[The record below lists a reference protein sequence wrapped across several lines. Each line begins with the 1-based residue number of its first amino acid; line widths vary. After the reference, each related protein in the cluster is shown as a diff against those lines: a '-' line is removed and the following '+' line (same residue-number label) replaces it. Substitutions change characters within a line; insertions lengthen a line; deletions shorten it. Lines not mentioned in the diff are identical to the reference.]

1 MTFFSNNTLSL
12 EQTIAIN
19 YVSAHCMCHKRP
31 LKWYEEQLA
40 LKGHIGLSDYLRSE
54 LPADEKVRLK
64 HNDIETLAN
73 DLIAY
78 VGRCEAQ
85 GKPFRVLIDHDV
97 IEPDHTNELS
107 YFVWA
112 KDLGLDIDIE
122 SWSPHKAWKLAPAQ
136 LGYLAAQTCTM
147 IPQSNTPWTTW
158 LAQLVTDLNKSRR
171 NHGAPTPPPCT
182 CLPHHTSLSLN
193 TAVDFERGPIPSRS
207 GETDDD
213 ASSDKMQHPSP
224 ESQKRD
230 SVKLRVKR
238 KFDMVRMGGTIVEV
252 PIRSHTDGGQADG
265 IIMNDGGHGGKLA
278 FLTCLYKRLHTE
290 VKLPV
295 LIDLS
300 EMQSL
305 LELLLFLCQAIFE
318 KLGQAK
324 RLPNDPTILNVYIT
338 EMIELFDN
346 THEPLATVDHVP
358 HSPKKPREVL
368 ACLHYLFP
376 GDLGWINL
384 QSITYKQFAIVV
396 GFYLGQTSRV
406 PRHEAGLLYLT
417 GIATDIANAVYP
429 RRVSVLLDE
438 FHSCP
443 AGTFYHSDS
452 GDPETEEEDE
462 GMRQLEGEITNLG
475 LSSKDASDRPSKGH
489 YTSSQPDTP
498 FASVDTLQYIAG
510 HPQIYHKILI
520 LYVALH
526 EGSSQAPYDFR
537 ALYEAFM
544 QNGLFNFLKLFRRRL
559 AGTFR
564 PYSACGHDLLADFED
579 LRLRVKTRNGHNFT
593 RLHISHQFER
603 GLDDKTVLLLLGQ
616 AARISVPECSRDT
629 LAKIALL
636 TGMVLAESGR
646 YILDDS
652 SVTGTGYK
660 IALHSLLLQECPHAT
675 SLQSFGSRSPS
686 TTAITSVMLDE
697 SLIGSTDDQGS
708 RDDRSEF
715 DFVDVAEGDE
725 VELVF

>member
-12 EQTIAIN
+12 EQTITIN

-64 HNDIETLAN
+64 HNDIGTLAN
-73 DLIAY
+73 DLISY
-78 VGRCEAQ
+78 VGRCGAQ
-85 GKPFRVLIDHDV
+85 GKPFRVLTYHDV

-107 YFVWA
+107 YFIWA
-112 KDLGLDIDIE
+112 KDLGLDIDTE
-122 SWSPHKAWKLAPAQ
+122 SWSPHKAWKLAPVQ

-147 IPQSNTPWTTW
+147 ISRSNTPWTTW
-158 LAQLVTDLNKSRR
+158 LAQLVTDLNKSLH
-171 NHGAPTPPPCT
+171 NPGAPTSPPRT
-182 CLPHHTSLSLN
+182 CLPLQTSLSLD
-193 TAVDFERGPIPSRS
+193 TAVDPERGPVPFRS
-207 GETDDD
+207 GGETDDD
-213 ASSDKMQHPSP
+213 VSSDKIQHPSP
-224 ESQKRD
+224 EPQKRD
-230 SVKLRVKR
+230 CVKLRVKR
-238 KFDMVRMGGTIVEV
+238 KFDMVRMGVM
-252 PIRSHTDGGQADG
+252 D
-265 IIMNDGGHGGKLA
+265 DGGHGGKLA
-278 FLTCLYKRLHTE
+278 FLVCLYKRLHTE

-324 RLPNDPTILNVYIT
+324 ILPNDPIILNVYIT
-338 EMIELFDN
+338 EMIELYN
-346 THEPLATVDHVP
+346 NAHEPLKTVDHVP
-358 HSPKKPREVL
+358 ESPKEPREVL
-368 ACLHYLFP
+368 ACLHHLFP
-376 GDLGWINL
+376 GDLDCINL

-396 GFYLGQTSRV
+396 GFYLGQTDRI
-406 PRHEAGLLYLT
+406 PRHKAGLWYLT

-438 FHSCP
+438 SHLCP
-443 AGTFYHSDS
+443 TGTFYHSDS
-452 GDPETEEEDE
+452 GDSETEEEGE
-462 GMRQLEGEITNLG
+462 GMRQLEGEITNLD
-475 LSSKDASDRPSKGH
+475 LSSKDASNRPSKDY

-526 EGSSQAPYDFR
+526 GGSSQAPYDFT

-544 QNGLFNFLKLFRRRL
+544 QNGLFNFLKLLRRRL

-564 PYSACGHDLLADFED
+564 PYRACRHDLLADFED

-593 RLHISHQFER
+593 RLHISHQLER

-616 AARISVPECSRDT
+616 AARIPVPECSRDT

-636 TGMVLAESGR
+636 TGMLLAESGR

-652 SVTGTGYK
+652 SVTSTGYK
-660 IALHSLLLQECPHAT
+660 VALYYLLFQECPHAT
-675 SLQSFGSRSPS
+675 SLQSSGSRSPS
-686 TTAITSVMLDE
+686 ATATTSAMPDE
-697 SLIGSTDDQGS
+697 TLIGSTDDQSS
-708 RDDRSEF
+708 RGDRSEF
-715 DFVDVAEGDE
+715 DFVDADEGYE
-725 VELVF
+725 AELVF